1 MFSEPGD
8 KTKTTT
14 KTATLGGKGP
24 RMNLSSILRSV
35 SSGLGF
41 VVATKKKVLDR
52 SLSPSYDNP
61 TLRSGSTSSSSSK
74 NSALD
79 PVSSLLIPSEDEEDI
94 TPDENR
100 LASTAANL
108 SKNQNPHQ
116 QTIQQI
122 LRLVNELEH
131 TIHEDQQ
138 QEFKLR
144 MALDRQTERV
154 QELMFSLDSEKKRNG
169 RLVQLLRGI
178 DTSSSGESDPEERMQ
193 SGSHV
198 KYRELC
204 DSISPLLM
212 QQRYDELSVSH
223 RQSRRQLAKKDKAL
237 KVLKCETEQ
246 LHSKYDQLFD
256 EYRGEQRRFEMLC
269 ARYIQMQMKKKQQ
282 IFNLKN
288 TLNHASECIYHAQA
302 AIDECCKQEN
312 PPISPENLHNFNRNL
327 DCFMDALRNCCCLRK
342 VHQIQQQQMQKEKEE
357 DDQIID
363 IVTPR
368 TLDPSTAS
376 SGTYVQDSLNRHRH
390 STR

>member
-288 TLNHASECIYHAQA
+288 TLNHA
-302 AIDECCKQEN
+302 K
-312 PPISPENLHNFNRNL
+312 NLHNFNRNL

>member
-1 MFSEPGD
+1 
-8 KTKTTT
+8 
-14 KTATLGGKGP
+14 
-24 RMNLSSILRSV
+24 MNLSSILRSV
-35 SSGLGF
+35 SNGLGF
-41 VVATKKKVLDR
+41 GAATKKKVLGR
-52 SLSPSYDNP
+52 PLSPSYDDP
-61 TLRSGSTSSSSSK
+61 ILRSGSTSSSS
-74 NSALD
+74 ALH
-79 PVSSLLIPSEDEEDI
+79 PASSLLIPSEDEEDI
-94 TPDENR
+94 SPDDHR

-108 SKNQNPHQ
+108 SKNQSPYQ
-116 QTIQQI
+116 ETIQQI

-131 TIHEDQQ
+131 TIREDQQ

-154 QELMFSLDSEKKRNG
+154 QELVFSLDSEKKRNG

-178 DTSSSGESDPEERMQ
+178 DTSSSDESDPEEKLPN
-193 SGSHV
+193 GSHV
-198 KYRELC
+198 NYIGELR

-269 ARYIQMQMKKKQQ
+269 ARYIQMQMKKKQE

-288 TLNHASECIYHAQA
+288 TLNQASECIFHAQA
-302 AIDECCKQEN
+302 AIDECCQQEHS
-312 PPISPENLHNFNRNL
+312 PISPENLLNFNRNL
-327 DCFMDALRNCCCLRK
+327 ECFMDALRNCCCLRK
-342 VHQIQQQQMQKEKEE
+342 VHQIQQLQMQKEKEE

-363 IVTPR
+363 ILTPKAM
-368 TLDPSTAS
+368 DPSTAS
-376 SGTYVQDSLNRHRH
+376 SATYVQDSPRRHRHRH